1 MLNENANH
9 KYLTEKEVAII
20 TRLSLAT
27 LRNDRFLRRGI
38 PYMKIGRSV
47 RYSLEDVIQ
56 YMESHKIKTAPIEDF
71 RKI

>member
-1 MLNENANH
+1 MMSSSCNHQYLN
-9 KYLTEKEVAII
+9 EKEVAKI

-27 LRNDRFLRRGI
+27 LRNDRFLSRGI
-38 PYMKIGRSV
+38 PYVKIGRSV